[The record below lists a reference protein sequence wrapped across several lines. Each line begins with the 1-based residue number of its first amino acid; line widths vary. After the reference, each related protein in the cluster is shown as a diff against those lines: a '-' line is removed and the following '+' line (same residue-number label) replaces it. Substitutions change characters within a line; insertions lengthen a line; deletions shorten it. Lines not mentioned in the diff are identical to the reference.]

1 MAKQGKK
8 AAETSKT
15 RVRKTTRQQA
25 RAKAKVEA
33 RQMASTPGSFRL
45 TSESFRILT
54 SRWRV
59 LGGIVLVYLVLN
71 IFFASG
77 ISGLNS
83 AVDTIK
89 ADLNNVGTHAHP
101 LASGLGGF
109 LSLVSSAGSSSSATG
124 SALQA
129 ILIIMESL
137 VIIWALRQLS
147 AGKSF
152 KVKDAYYNSTTP
164 LVPFLLVIAVIIVQF
179 IPISFGSAL
188 VAGLTSTPG
197 LITGLW
203 YVLLLG
209 IFGALAAWSV
219 YMVSASIFGLY
230 IVTLPGMQPRAAL
243 RSARNLVRFRR
254 WLVLRRVLFLPILL
268 LVVSGAIIIPLI
280 LYATFLVA
288 PVFYVLSAV
297 GILFVHT
304 YLYNLYRG
312 LLG

>member
-1 MAKQGKK
+1 MVKQGKK
-8 AAETSKT
+8 AAGAGKT
-15 RVRKTTRQQA
+15 RIRKTTRRQA
-25 RAKAKVEA
+25 RVKAKVEA
-33 RQMASTPGSFRL
+33 RQMAKLPGSFRIS
-45 TSESFRILT
+45 SESFKILVNH
-54 SRWRV
+54 WRS
-59 LGGIVLVYLVLN
+59 LGGIVLIYLILN
-71 IFFASG
+71 VIFASG

-83 AVDTIK
+83 TVDTIK
-89 ADLNNVGTHAHP
+89 ADLNNVGAHAHP

-124 SALQA
+124 SALQT

-152 KVKDAYYNSTTP
+152 KVKDAYYNSMTP

-209 IFGALAAWSV
+209 IFGILAAWSV
-219 YMVSASIFGLY
+219 YMVSASVFGLY
-230 IVTLPGMQPRAAL
+230 IVTLPGMQPKSAL

-268 LVVSGAIIIPLI
+268 LVFSGAIIIPLI
-280 LYATFLVA
+280 LYATFLVT
-288 PVFYVLSAV
+288 PVFYILSAI